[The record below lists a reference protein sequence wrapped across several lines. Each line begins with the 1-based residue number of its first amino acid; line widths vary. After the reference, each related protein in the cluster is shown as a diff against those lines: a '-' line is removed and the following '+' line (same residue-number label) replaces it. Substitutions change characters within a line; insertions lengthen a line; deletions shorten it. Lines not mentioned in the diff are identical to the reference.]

1 MKYLGGKK
9 KEEERKKKEKG
20 WGSKES
26 AKSTLWPLCVSDADS
41 WSERDA
47 HSLIFWK
54 SKTKRFRIRRSGAK
68 AKRFSSASRLIE
80 PSGAQRTTEKGNERA
95 RSVTLKKRR
104 SCRRRPLLFA
114 CLTCSSL
121 RERERERER
130 TSCSSSSLVSF
141 LKWTSYYCAAY
152 DYGATRCTTLCVQR
166 LQSES

>member
-1 MKYLGGKK
+1 MG
-9 KEEERKKKEKG
+9 
-20 WGSKES
+20 
-26 AKSTLWPLCVSDADS
+26 
-41 WSERDA
+41 
-47 HSLIFWK
+47 
-54 SKTKRFRIRRSGAK
+54 RIRRSGAK

-130 TSCSSSSLVSF
+130 GERELLVLLRLWCRF
-141 LKWTSYYCAAY
+141 LSELHTTVLLTIMVQP
-152 DYGATRCTTLCVQR
+152 GAPLFASRGCKVKVNQTG
-166 LQSES
+166 